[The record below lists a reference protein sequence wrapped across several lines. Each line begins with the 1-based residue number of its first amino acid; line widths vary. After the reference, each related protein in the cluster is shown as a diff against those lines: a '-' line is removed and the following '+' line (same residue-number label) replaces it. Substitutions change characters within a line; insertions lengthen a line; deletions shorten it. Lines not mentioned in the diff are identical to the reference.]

1 MFCIFPEAF
10 SQVTIMPKWQLPM
23 MFYFQSGNFQ
33 KVRLGPL
40 RRCRLQCGRVL
51 RLGWA
56 RGPSTVDRT
65 GWGRASLLG
74 YTWEEV
80 AWDIAAVGKLP
91 LGKIPLESCNLGT
104 NHLGK
109 FLHRFLF
116 SLNSFVKTLHMQ
128 KCSLRERTVMSSNP

>member
-1 MFCIFPEAF
+1 
-10 SQVTIMPKWQLPM
+10 MPKWQLSM

-40 RRCRLQCGRVL
+40 RRRRLQCGRVL
-51 RLGWA
+51 RLGLA

-80 AWDIAAVGKLP
+80 AWDIAQ
-91 LGKIPLESCNLGT
+91 LGSC
-104 NHLGK
+104 HLGK
-109 FLHRFLF
+109 YPWKVATWEQIIWE
-116 SLNSFVKTLHMQ
+116 SFYIDFY
-128 KCSLRERTVMSSNP
+128 SR